1 MANNFFLQSAAK
13 HDIRLRHSNFNKAEG
28 DCAFESA
35 VEQCLFMFRRRI
47 FPGFTVQ
54 THLELRT
61 KTVENLGQSEIAR
74 GWIDNLVADEAE
86 FQCELG
92 RLLEQGVWNTKVA
105 GLVIPGIA
113 FTLKK
118 NILIFYTD
126 ATLADHPINVFTPG
140 LLGGEVDTNVPLVLA
155 YNRSHYEAMIPE
167 TEEDEQK
174 CSQLVELKMSGQ
186 YLAEMQNIPLL
197 WNQLPDAVSFL
208 FCIY

>member
-1 MANNFFLQSAAK
+1 M
-13 HDIRLRHSNFNKAEG
+13 
-28 DCAFESA
+28 
-35 VEQCLFMFRRRI
+35 
-47 FPGFTVQ
+47 
-54 THLELRT
+54 
-61 KTVENLGQSEIAR
+61 
-74 GWIDNLVADEAE
+74 
-86 FQCELG
+86 
-92 RLLEQGVWNTKVA
+92 
-105 GLVIPGIA
+105 IPGIA

-167 TEEDEQK
+167 TEEDEQR
-174 CSQLVELKMSGQ
+174 CSRLVELKMSGQ

-208 FCIY
+208 FCILVIYKGVFCKMTFSGKGKETEPASKSKRFVTAGT